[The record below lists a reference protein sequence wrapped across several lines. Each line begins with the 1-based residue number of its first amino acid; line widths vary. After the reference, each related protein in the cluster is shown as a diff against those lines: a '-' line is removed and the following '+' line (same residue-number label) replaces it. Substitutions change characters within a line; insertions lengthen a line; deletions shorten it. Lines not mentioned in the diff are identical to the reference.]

1 MSAYKVKHIQDKY
14 IYSKDVIYDNSPKI
28 IKSKFIQS
36 EIDFVSNVN
45 MFDIFYS
52 NSRFNIFSK
61 EKVNHFYYSWLLNSI
76 KGEKDN
82 FVIGIIDENTKLLK
96 SFLTYKIE
104 NERLIIGLLGTLG
117 EYSRSGLAKILIND
131 IEHIAISNKC
141 KKILVSTQGHN
152 TIANDFY
159 TKLDFKISKVEH
171 WYLNGG

>member
-1 MSAYKVKHIQDKY
+1 
-14 IYSKDVIYDNSPKI
+14 
-28 IKSKFIQS
+28 
-36 EIDFVSNVN
+36 
-45 MFDIFYS
+45 
-52 NSRFNIFSK
+52 
-61 EKVNHFYYSWLLNSI
+61 LLNSI